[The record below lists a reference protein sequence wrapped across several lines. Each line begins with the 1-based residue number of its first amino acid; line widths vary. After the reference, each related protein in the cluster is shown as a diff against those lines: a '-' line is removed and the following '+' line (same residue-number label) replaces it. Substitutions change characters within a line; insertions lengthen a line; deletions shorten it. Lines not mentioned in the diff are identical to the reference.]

1 MKDEI
6 SEVRGYRLISEARK
20 QDDDRDLYAFLSI
33 FHPEMKDDEKMKVVN
48 AQISKE
54 NK

>member
-1 MKDEI
+1 MADEI

-33 FHPEMKDDEKMKVVN
+33 FHPEMSDEKKMEVVN

-54 NK
+54 NR